1 MKYRV
6 AIYDLDYEI
15 EAKSTEG
22 AIRAAIAR
30 YAKTETAQTSR
41 HCSPDRLTRGPT
53 VAEGREWEAVLEK
66 SGSRSAR
73 HQGRWVPCN
82 YVQRQ
87 VWLRNT
93 GGSSPPFSGTLV
105 CHVKAIAFAR
115 VLERSGPTACSR
127 TAA

>member
-30 YAKTETAQTSR
+30 YAKTETAQANR

-53 VAEGREWEAVLEK
+53 VGEGREWEAVLEK
-66 SGSRSAR
+66 SGSKSAR
-73 HQGRWVPCN
+73 HLGRWVPSG
-82 YVQRQ
+82 YIQGAASIQ
-87 VWLRNT
+87 VYQLAALD
-93 GGSSPPFSGTLV
+93 PAP
-105 CHVKAIAFAR
+105 IAEPA
-115 VLERSGPTACSR
+115 
-127 TAA
+127 